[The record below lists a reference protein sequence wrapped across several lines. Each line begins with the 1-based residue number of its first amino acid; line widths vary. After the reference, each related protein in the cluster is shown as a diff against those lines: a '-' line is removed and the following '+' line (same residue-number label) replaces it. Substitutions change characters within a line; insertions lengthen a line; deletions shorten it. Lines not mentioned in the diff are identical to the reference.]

1 MAQILLSYVDFQD
14 YGHIFNTKGYWFMTQ
29 NGNNKQIRVAVIGSG
44 PAGFYACEHLFK
56 KDEHNFSIDMFDKL
70 PTPHGL
76 VRSGVAPDHQKI
88 KSVTRVYDKI
98 ASNENF
104 RFFGLVEY
112 GVHITIEDL
121 KKHYH
126 IVVFATGAQTD
137 RKMNIPGE
145 DLEGSHTATEFVA
158 WYNGHPDY
166 RDYKFDLSQEK
177 VAIVGVGNVA
187 VDVARILCRTEAEL
201 METDIAD
208 YALEALKESN
218 IKEVYLLGRRGPA
231 QAAFTNPEVKELG
244 NLDDAHA
251 ITHAQEVE
259 LDEFTRELL
268 ENKEDRS
275 LVKKIEILNSYSE
288 DIEFEK
294 SKKLHIRFLVSP
306 TEIIGDEA
314 GKVKAIKLVK
324 NELYKTDDGSL
335 RPRATNETEELD
347 VGLVFRSIGYHG
359 VPLPEVP
366 FHEKWG
372 VIHNEKGRVIDPDSG
387 EHVHGLYSTGWIK
400 RGPTGVI
407 GTNKQD
413 SGETVECIIEDIAS
427 GRLLSPENTHP
438 QKIADLI
445 SERQPDYFSY
455 KDWLRLNELEI
466 SKGEEQG
473 RPRIKYTSIEDML
486 NAVKNNDEAANGS

>member
-1 MAQILLSYVDFQD
+1 MSE
-14 YGHIFNTKGYWFMTQ
+14 
-29 NGNNKQIRVAVIGSG
+29 NKQYRVAVIGSG

-112 GVHITIEDL
+112 GKHITLDDL
-121 KKHYH
+121 KRHYH

-145 DLEGSHTATEFVA
+145 DLKRSHTATEFVA
-158 WYNGHPDY
+158 WYNGHPE
-166 RDYKFDLSQEK
+166 YKDFEFDLTQEK

-187 VDVARILCRTEAEL
+187 VDVARILCRTEEEL
-201 METDIAD
+201 LKTDIAD
-208 YALEALKESN
+208 YALEALKSSN
-218 IKEVYLLGRRGPA
+218 VKEVYLLGRRGPA

-251 ITHAQEVE
+251 ITRIEEVE
-259 LDEFTRELL
+259 LDEFTKELL
-268 ENKEDRS
+268 ESKEDRS
-275 LVKKIEILNSYSE
+275 LVKKIEILNAYSE
-288 DIEFEK
+288 DIEFQK
-294 SKKLHIRFLVSP
+294 SKKLHLRFLVSP
-306 TEIIGDEA
+306 IEIVGD
-314 GKVKAIKLVK
+314 GQGSVKAIKLVK
-324 NELYKTDDGSL
+324 NELYKTEDGTL
-335 RPRATNETEELD
+335 RPRATSETEELE

-359 VPLPEVP
+359 VPLPDVP

-372 VIHNEKGRVIDPDSG
+372 VIHNDKGRVIDPDSN
-387 EHVHGLYSTGWIK
+387 EHVQGVYSTGWIK
-400 RGPTGVI
+400 RGPSGVI

-413 SGETVECIIEDIAS
+413 SGETVECIIEDIVS
-427 GRLLSPENTHP
+427 GNLLSPESPDPGHIT
-438 QKIADLI
+438 QLI
-445 SERQPDYFSY
+445 NERQPQHFSY
-455 KDWLRLNELEI
+455 EDWLRLNELEI
-466 SKGEEQG
+466 SKGQETG
-473 RPRIKYTSIEDML
+473 TSTH
-486 NAVKNNDEAANGS
+486 

>member
-1 MAQILLSYVDFQD
+1 MS
-14 YGHIFNTKGYWFMTQ
+14 Q
-29 NGNNKQIRVAVIGSG
+29 NENNKQYRVAVIGSG

-56 KDEHNFSIDMFDKL
+56 RQEHNFSIDMFDKL

-112 GVHITIEDL
+112 GKHITIDDL
-121 KKHYH
+121 KRHYH
-126 IVVFATGAQTD
+126 IVIFATGAQTD

-145 DLEGSHTATEFVA
+145 DLDGSHTATEFVA

-166 RDYKFDLSQEK
+166 KDYQFDLTQEK

-187 VDVARILCRTEAEL
+187 VDVARILCRTEEEL
-201 METDIAD
+201 MQTDIAD
-208 YALEALKESN
+208 YALEALKNSN
-218 IKEVYLLGRRGPA
+218 VKEVYLLGRRGPA

-251 ITHAQEVE
+251 ITRIEEVE
-259 LDEFTRELL
+259 LDEFTKELL
-268 ENKEDRS
+268 ESKEDRS
-275 LVKKIEILNSYSE
+275 LVKKIEILNAYSE
-288 DIEFEK
+288 EIEFQK

-306 TEIIGDEA
+306 LEIIGDQE
-314 GKVKAIKLVK
+314 GRVKAIKLVK
-324 NELYKTDDGSL
+324 NELYKTDDGTL
-335 RPRATNETEELD
+335 RPRATNETEELE

-359 VPLPEVP
+359 VPLPDVP

-372 VIHNEKGRVIDPDSG
+372 VIHNEKGRVIDP
-387 EHVHGLYSTGWIK
+387 ETNLHVHGIYSTGWIK

-407 GTNKQD
+407 GTNKLD
-413 SGETVECIIEDIAS
+413 SGETVECIIEDIVA
-427 GRLLSPENTHP
+427 GNLLSPETSEPGH
-438 QKIADLI
+438 ISDLMN
-445 SERQPDYFSY
+445 ERQPQHFSY
-455 KDWLRLNELEI
+455 EDWLKLNELEI
-466 SKGEEQG
+466 LKGEEQG
-473 RPRIKYTSIEDML
+473 RPRVKYTSIDDML
-486 NAVKNNDEAANGS
+486 DAVKKNGG

>member
-1 MAQILLSYVDFQD
+1 MS
-14 YGHIFNTKGYWFMTQ
+14 Q
-29 NGNNKQIRVAVIGSG
+29 NENNKQYRVAVIGSG

-56 KDEHNFSIDMFDKL
+56 RQEHNFSIDMFDKL

-112 GVHITIEDL
+112 GKHITIDDL
-121 KKHYH
+121 KRHYH
-126 IVVFATGAQTD
+126 IVIFATGAQTD

-145 DLEGSHTATEFVA
+145 DLDGSHTATEFVA

-166 RDYKFDLSQEK
+166 KDYQFDLTQEK

-187 VDVARILCRTEAEL
+187 VDVARILCRTEEEL
-201 METDIAD
+201 MQTDIAD
-208 YALEALKESN
+208 YALEALKNSN
-218 IKEVYLLGRRGPA
+218 VKEVYLLGRRGPA

-251 ITHAQEVE
+251 ITRIEEVE
-259 LDEFTRELL
+259 LDEFTKELL
-268 ENKEDRS
+268 ESKEDRS
-275 LVKKIEILNSYSE
+275 LVKKIEILNAYSE
-288 DIEFEK
+288 EIEFQK

-306 TEIIGDEA
+306 LEIIGDQE
-314 GKVKAIKLVK
+314 GRVKAIKLVK
-324 NELYKTDDGSL
+324 NELYKTDDGTL
-335 RPRATNETEELD
+335 RPRATNETEELE

-359 VPLPEVP
+359 VPLPDVP

-372 VIHNEKGRVIDPDSG
+372 VIHTETGRVIDP
-387 EHVHGLYSTGWIK
+387 ETNLHVHGVYSTGWIK

-407 GTNKQD
+407 GTNKLD
-413 SGETVECIIEDIAS
+413 SGETVECIIEDIVA
-427 GRLLSPENTHP
+427 GNLLSPETSEPGH
-438 QKIADLI
+438 ISDLMN
-445 SERQPDYFSY
+445 ERQPQHFSY
-455 KDWLRLNELEI
+455 EDWLKLNELEI
-466 SKGEEQG
+466 LKGEEQG
-473 RPRIKYTSIEDML
+473 RPRVKYTSIDDML
-486 NAVKNNDEAANGS
+486 DAVKKNGG

>member
-1 MAQILLSYVDFQD
+1 MS
-14 YGHIFNTKGYWFMTQ
+14 Q
-29 NGNNKQIRVAVIGSG
+29 NENNKQFRVAVIGSG

-56 KDEHNFSIDMFDKL
+56 RKEHNFSIDMFDRL

-112 GVHITIEDL
+112 GKHITIDDL
-121 KKHYH
+121 KRHYH
-126 IVVFATGAQTD
+126 IIIFATGAQTD

-166 RDYKFDLSQEK
+166 KDYNFDLSKEK

-208 YALEALKESN
+208 YALEALKESKV
-218 IKEVYLLGRRGPA
+218 KEVYLLGRRGPA
-231 QAAFTNPEVKELG
+231 QAAFTNPEVRELG

-251 ITHAQEVE
+251 ITQIEEVE
-259 LDEFTRELL
+259 LDEFTKELL
-268 ENKEDRS
+268 EKEEDRS

-306 TEIIGDEA
+306 VEIIGNEE

-324 NELYKTDDGSL
+324 NELYMTDDGSL
-335 RPRATNETEELD
+335 RARATDETEVLD

-372 VIHNEKGRVIDPDSG
+372 VIHNQKGRVIDS
-387 EHVHGLYSTGWIK
+387 ETQLHVHGMYSTGWIK

-407 GTNKQD
+407 GTNKLD
-413 SGETVECIIEDIAS
+413 SGETVDCIIEDIES
-427 GRLLSPENTHP
+427 GSLLSPEAADPRH
-438 QKIADLI
+438 ISDLI
-445 SERQPDYFSY
+445 NERQPQHFSY
-455 KDWLRLNELEI
+455 EDWLRLNELEI
-466 SKGEEQG
+466 LKGQEQG
-473 RPRIKYTSIEDML
+473 RPRVKYTSIDDML
-486 NAVKNNDEAANGS
+486 KAVKKNSQ

>member
-1 MAQILLSYVDFQD
+1 
-14 YGHIFNTKGYWFMTQ
+14 MTQ
-29 NGNNKQIRVAVIGSG
+29 NKEYRVAVIGSG

-56 KDEHNFSIDMFDKL
+56 KQEHNFSIDMFDKL

-112 GVHITIEDL
+112 GRHITIEDL

-126 IVVFATGAQTD
+126 IVIFATGAQTD
-137 RKMNIPGE
+137 RRMNIPGE
-145 DLEGSHTATEFVA
+145 DLSGSHTATEFVA

-166 RDYKFDLSQEK
+166 KDYKFDLTQEK

-187 VDVARILCRTEAEL
+187 VDVARILCRTEEEL
-201 METDIAD
+201 LQTDIAD
-208 YALEALKESN
+208 YALEALKNSN
-218 IKEVYLLGRRGPA
+218 VKEVYLLGRRGPA

-251 ITHAQEVE
+251 ITRIEEVE
-259 LDEFTRELL
+259 LDEFTKELL
-268 ENKEDRS
+268 EAKEDRS
-275 LVKKIEILNSYSE
+275 LVKKIEILNAYSE
-288 DIEFEK
+288 DIEFQK
-294 SKKLHIRFLVSP
+294 SKKLHIRFLISP
-306 TEIIGDEA
+306 LEIIGNEE
-314 GKVKAIKLVK
+314 GKVNAIKLVK

-335 RPRATNETEELD
+335 RPRATDETEELE

-372 VIHNEKGRVIDPDSG
+372 VIHNEKGRVIDPDSKQ
-387 EHVHGLYSTGWIK
+387 HVQGFYSTGWIK
-400 RGPTGVI
+400 RGPSGVI
-407 GTNKQD
+407 GTNKLD
-413 SGETVECIIEDIAS
+413 SGETVQCIIEDIES
-427 GRLLSPENTHP
+427 GSLLSPAATDPEHVS
-438 QKIADLI
+438 ILI
-445 SERQPDYFSY
+445 NKRQPQHFSY
-455 KDWLRLNELEI
+455 EDWLKLNELEI
-466 SKGEEQG
+466 LKGEEQG
-473 RPRIKYTSIEDML
+473 RPRIKFTNIDDML
-486 NAVKNNDEAANGS
+486 DAVKKNLDNTE

>member
-1 MAQILLSYVDFQD
+1 MSE
-14 YGHIFNTKGYWFMTQ
+14 K
-29 NGNNKQIRVAVIGSG
+29 KQIRVAIIGSG

-56 KDEHNFSIDMFDKL
+56 KQEHSFSIDMFDKL

-76 VRSGVAPDHQKI
+76 VRTGVAPDHQKI
-88 KSVTRVYDKI
+88 KLVTRVYDKI
-98 ASNENF
+98 ASNPNF

-126 IVVFATGAQTD
+126 IIVFATGAQTD
-137 RKMNIPGE
+137 RMMNIPGE
-145 DLEGSHTATEFVA
+145 ELEGSHTATEFVA

-166 RDYKFDLSQEK
+166 KDYKFDLSQEK

-187 VDVARILCRTEAEL
+187 VDVARILCRTEGEL

-208 YALEALKESN
+208 YALDALKNSN

-231 QAAFTNPEVKELG
+231 QAAFTNPEVRELG
-244 NLDDAHA
+244 ALDDAHA
-251 ITHAQEVE
+251 ITRIEEVE
-259 LDEFTRELL
+259 LDEFTKEFL
-268 ENKEDRS
+268 EKEEDRS
-275 LVKKIEILNSYSE
+275 LVKKIEILNAYSE
-288 DIEFEK
+288 DIEFQK

-306 TEIIGDEA
+306 TEIIGDEE

-324 NELYKTDDGSL
+324 NELYKTEDGSL
-335 RPRATNETEELD
+335 RPRATDETEELE
-347 VGLVFRSIGYHG
+347 VGLVFRSIGYQG

-372 VIHNEKGRVIDPDSG
+372 VIHNDKGRIVDPETGD
-387 EHVHGLYSTGWIK
+387 HLHGQYSTGWIK

-413 SGETVECIIEDIAS
+413 SGETVECIIEDILANKHIVPEKPHPDQ
-427 GRLLSPENTHP
+427 LLE
-438 QKIADLI
+438 LI
-445 SERQPDYFSY
+445 TKRQPDYFSY
-455 KDWLRLNELEI
+455 DDWLRLNELEI
-466 SKGEEQG
+466 SRGEAAG
-473 RPRIKYTSIEDML
+473 RPRLKYTSVEDMI
-486 NAVKNNDEAANGS
+486 NAVKKNKKAANGG

>member
-1 MAQILLSYVDFQD
+1 
-14 YGHIFNTKGYWFMTQ
+14 MTQ
-29 NGNNKQIRVAVIGSG
+29 KENDKQIRVAVIGSG
-44 PAGFYACEHLFK
+44 PAGFYAAEHLFK
-56 KDEHNFSIDMFDKL
+56 KDEHNFSVDMFDKL

-145 DLEGSHTATEFVA
+145 ELQGSHTATEFVA

-187 VDVARILCRTEAEL
+187 VDVARILCRTETEL

-218 IKEVYLLGRRGPA
+218 VKEVYLLGRRGPA

-306 TEIIGDEA
+306 LEIIGDEG

-335 RPRATNETEELD
+335 RPRATDETEELD

-387 EHVHGLYSTGWIK
+387 DHVHGFYSTGWIK

-413 SGETVECIIEDIAS
+413 SGETVECIIEDIVS
-427 GRLLSPENTHP
+427 GKLLSPENTHP
-438 QKIADLI
+438 QLIADLI
-445 SERQPDYFSY
+445 GERQPNYFSY
-455 KDWLRLNELEI
+455 EDWLRLNELEI
-466 SKGEEQG
+466 SKGAEQG
-473 RPRIKYTSIEDML
+473 RPRIKYTRIEDML
-486 NAVKNNDEAANGS
+486 NAVKKSDEAANGS

>member
-1 MAQILLSYVDFQD
+1 MAQ
-14 YGHIFNTKGYWFMTQ
+14 
-29 NGNNKQIRVAVIGSG
+29 NKQYRVAVIGSG

-56 KDEHNFSIDMFDKL
+56 KQEHNFSIDMFDKL

-88 KSVTRVYDKI
+88 KTVTRVYDKI

-112 GVHITIEDL
+112 GKHITLDDL
-121 KKHYH
+121 KRHYH
-126 IVVFATGAQTD
+126 IVIFATGAQTD

-145 DLEGSHTATEFVA
+145 DLKGSHTATEFVA

-166 RDYKFDLSQEK
+166 KDYKFDLTQEK

-201 METDIAD
+201 LKTDIAD
-208 YALEALKESN
+208 YALEALKNSN

-251 ITHAQEVE
+251 ITRTEEVE
-259 LDEFTRELL
+259 LDEFTKELL
-268 ENKEDRS
+268 ESKEDRS

-288 DIEFEK
+288 DIEFQK
-294 SKKLHIRFLVSP
+294 SKKLHLRFLVSP
-306 TEIIGDEA
+306 IEIIGNEQ
-314 GKVKAIKLVK
+314 GRVKAIKLVK

-335 RPRATNETEELD
+335 RPRATEETEELE

-372 VIHNEKGRVIDPDSG
+372 VIHNDKGRVIDPDSKK
-387 EHVHGLYSTGWIK
+387 HAHGFYSTGWIK
-400 RGPTGVI
+400 RGPSGVI

-413 SGETVECIIEDIAS
+413 SGETVECIIEDIVA
-427 GRLLSPENTHP
+427 GRLLSPEASDPEHVSN
-438 QKIADLI
+438 LI
-445 SERQPDYFSY
+445 NERQPQHFSY
-455 KDWLRLNELEI
+455 EDWLKLNELEI
-466 SKGEEQG
+466 LKGEEQG
-473 RPRIKYTSIEDML
+473 RPRIKFTNIDDML
-486 NAVKNNDEAANGS
+486 DAVKKNIDNIKE

>member
-1 MAQILLSYVDFQD
+1 MS
-14 YGHIFNTKGYWFMTQ
+14 Q
-29 NGNNKQIRVAVIGSG
+29 NDNNKQYRVAVIGSG

-56 KDEHNFSIDMFDKL
+56 KQEHDFSIDMFDKL

-112 GVHITIEDL
+112 GKHITIDDL
-121 KKHYH
+121 KRHYH
-126 IVVFATGAQTD
+126 IVIFATGAQTD
-137 RKMNIPGE
+137 RRMNIPGE
-145 DLEGSHTATEFVA
+145 DLDGSHTATEFVA

-166 RDYKFDLSQEK
+166 KDYKFDLTQEK

-187 VDVARILCRTEAEL
+187 VDVARILCRTEEEL
-201 METDIAD
+201 IQTDIAD
-208 YALEALKESN
+208 YALEALKNSN
-218 IKEVYLLGRRGPA
+218 VKEVYLLGRRGPA

-251 ITHAQEVE
+251 ITRTEEVE
-259 LDEFTRELL
+259 LDEFTKELL
-268 ENKEDRS
+268 EAKENRS
-275 LVKKIEILNSYSE
+275 LVKKIEILNAYSE
-288 DIEFEK
+288 DIEFQK

-306 TEIIGDEA
+306 AEIIGDQE

-335 RPRATNETEELD
+335 RPRATDEAEELE

-359 VPLPEVP
+359 VPLPDVP

-372 VIHNEKGRVIDPDSG
+372 VIHNEKGRVIDP
-387 EHVHGLYSTGWIK
+387 ETNAHVPGIYSTGWIK

-413 SGETVECIIEDIAS
+413 SGETVECIVEDIVSGHLLVPEAS
-427 GRLLSPENTHP
+427 EPEHISN
-438 QKIADLI
+438 LI
-445 SERQPDYFSY
+445 NERQPQHFSY
-455 KDWLRLNELEI
+455 EDWLKLNELEI
-466 SKGEEQG
+466 LKGEEQG
-473 RPRIKYTSIEDML
+473 RPRVKYTSIDDML
-486 NAVKNNDEAANGS
+486 DAVKKNGG

>member
-1 MAQILLSYVDFQD
+1 
-14 YGHIFNTKGYWFMTQ
+14 MTE
-29 NGNNKQIRVAVIGSG
+29 NNEQIRVAVIGSG

-56 KDEHNFSIDMFDKL
+56 QDEHNFIIDMFDKL

-76 VRSGVAPDHQKI
+76 VRTGVAPDHQKI

-98 ASNENF
+98 ASNPNF
-104 RFFGLVEY
+104 RFFGLVEF
-112 GVHITIEDL
+112 GVHVTIEDL

-126 IVVFATGAQTD
+126 IVIFATGAQTD
-137 RKMNIPGE
+137 RRMNIPGE
-145 DLEGSHTATEFVA
+145 DLDGSHTATEFVA

-166 RDYKFDLSQEK
+166 VDYKFDLSQEK

-201 METDIAD
+201 METDITD
-208 YALEALKESN
+208 YALEALKKSN

-231 QAAFTNPEVKELG
+231 QAAFTNPEVRELG

-251 ITHAQEVE
+251 ITRIEEVE
-259 LDEFTRELL
+259 LDEFTKELL
-268 ENKEDRS
+268 EKEEDRS

-288 DIEFEK
+288 DIEFQK

-306 TEIIGDEA
+306 TEILADEE
-314 GKVKAIKLVK
+314 GKVRAIKLVK
-324 NELYKTDDGSL
+324 NELYRAEDGSL
-335 RPRATNETEELD
+335 RPRPTDETEELE
-347 VGLVFRSIGYHG
+347 VGLVFRSIGYQG

-372 VIHNEKGRVIDPDSG
+372 VIHNEKGRIIDPETG
-387 EHVHGLYSTGWIK
+387 EHICGLYSTGWIK

-413 SGETVECIIEDIAS
+413 SGETVQCIVEDIES
-427 GRLLSPENTHP
+427 GHHLSPEKPHP
-438 QKIADLI
+438 DHILELV
-445 SERQPDYFSY
+445 SERQPDYFTY
-455 KDWLRLNELEI
+455 EDWIKLNELEV

-473 RPRIKYTSIEDML
+473 RPRVKYTSIEEML
-486 NAVKNNDEAANGS
+486 NAVKKNDEAANGG

>member
-1 MAQILLSYVDFQD
+1 MSQEENS
-14 YGHIFNTKGYWFMTQ
+14 
-29 NGNNKQIRVAVIGSG
+29 KQYRVAVVGSG

-56 KDEHNFSIDMFDKL
+56 KKEHSFSIDMFDRL

-112 GVHITIEDL
+112 GKHITIDDL
-121 KKHYH
+121 KRHYH
-126 IVVFATGAQTD
+126 IVIFATGAQTD

-145 DLEGSHTATEFVA
+145 DLNGSHTATEFVA

-166 RDYKFDLSQEK
+166 RDYEFDLSQEK

-187 VDVARILCRTEAEL
+187 VDVARILCRTEEEL

-208 YALEALKESN
+208 YALEALKESKV
-218 IKEVYLLGRRGPA
+218 KEVYLLGRRGPA
-231 QAAFTNPEVKELG
+231 QAAFTNPEVRELG

-251 ITHAQEVE
+251 ITRIEEVE
-259 LDEFTRELL
+259 LDEFTKELL
-268 ENKEDRS
+268 ESEEDRS

-288 DIEFEK
+288 DIEFQK

-306 TEIIGDEA
+306 TEIVGDEE
-314 GKVKAIKLVK
+314 GKVKAIKLIK

-335 RPRATNETEELD
+335 RPRATEETEELE

-372 VIHNEKGRVIDPDSG
+372 VIHNEKGRVIDPDTQQ
-387 EHVHGLYSTGWIK
+387 HVHGIYSTGWIK

-413 SGETVECIIEDIAS
+413 SGETVECIIEDITS
-427 GRLLSPENTHP
+427 GILLSPEASHP
-438 QKIADLI
+438 SHISKLI
-445 SERQPDYFSY
+445 NERQPHHFSY
-455 KDWLRLNELEI
+455 EDWLKLNELEI
-466 SKGEEQG
+466 SKGAEQG
-473 RPRIKYTSIEDML
+473 RPRIKYTSIDDML
-486 NAVKNNDEAANGS
+486 EAVKKNGS

>member
-1 MAQILLSYVDFQD
+1 MSE
-14 YGHIFNTKGYWFMTQ
+14 
-29 NGNNKQIRVAVIGSG
+29 NKDIRVAIVGSG

-56 KDEHNFSIDMFDKL
+56 KEEHNFLIDMFDKL

-76 VRSGVAPDHQKI
+76 VRTGVAPDHQKI

-98 ASNENF
+98 ASNPNF

-126 IVVFATGAQTD
+126 VVVFATGAQTD

-166 RDYKFDLSQEK
+166 KNYHFDLSQEK

-187 VDVARILCRTEAEL
+187 VDVARILCRTEDEL

-208 YALEALKESN
+208 YALDALKESN
-218 IKEVYLLGRRGPA
+218 VKEVYLLGRRGPA
-231 QAAFTNPEVKELG
+231 QAAFTNPEVRELG
-244 NLDDAHA
+244 ALDDAHA
-251 ITHAQEVE
+251 ITLLEEVE
-259 LDEFTRELL
+259 LDEFTKEFL
-268 ENKEDRS
+268 ENEEDRS
-275 LVKKIEILNSYSE
+275 LVKKIEILNAYSE
-288 DIEFEK
+288 DIEFKK

-306 TEIIGDEA
+306 TEIVGDEE

-324 NELYKTDDGSL
+324 NELYRSDDGSL
-335 RPRATNETEELD
+335 RPRATDETEELD
-347 VGLVFRSIGYHG
+347 VGLVFRSIGYYG
-359 VPLPEVP
+359 VPLPELP

-372 VIHNEKGRVIDPDSG
+372 VIHNEKGRIIDQDSG
-387 EHVHGLYSTGWIK
+387 QHIHGLYSTGWIK

-413 SGETVECIIEDIAS
+413 SGETVGCILEDLVA
-427 GRLLSPENTHP
+427 GKHLSPENTHP
-438 QKIADLI
+438 DKILELVAK
-445 SERQPDYFSY
+445 RQPNYFSY
-455 KDWLRLNELEI
+455 EDWLRLNELEI
-466 SKGEEQG
+466 SRGEKVG
-473 RPRIKYTSIEDML
+473 RPRLKYTSVEDMI
-486 NAVKNNDEAANGS
+486 NAVKRDDQSANDG

>member
-1 MAQILLSYVDFQD
+1 MSQE
-14 YGHIFNTKGYWFMTQ
+14 
-29 NGNNKQIRVAVIGSG
+29 NKSEFRVAVIGSG

-56 KDEHNFSIDMFDKL
+56 KAEHSFSIDMFDKL

-98 ASNENF
+98 AGNEKF

-112 GVHITIEDL
+112 GKHITIDDL
-121 KKHYH
+121 RSHYH
-126 IVVFATGAQTD
+126 IIIFATGAQTD
-137 RKMNIPGE
+137 RRMNIPGE
-145 DLEGSHTATEFVA
+145 DLKGSHTATEFVA

-166 RDYKFDLSQEK
+166 KDYSFDLSQEK

-187 VDVARILCRTEAEL
+187 VDVARILCRTEEEL
-201 METDIAD
+201 LQTDIAD
-208 YALEALKESN
+208 YALEALKKSSV
-218 IKEVYLLGRRGPA
+218 KEVYLLGRRGPA
-231 QAAFTNPEVKELG
+231 QAAFTNPEVRELG

-251 ITHAQEVE
+251 ITRIEEVE

-268 ENKEDRS
+268 ENEEDRS

-288 DIEFEK
+288 DIEFVK
-294 SKKLHIRFLVSP
+294 SKNLHIRFLVSP
-306 TEIIGDEA
+306 VEIIGDEQ
-314 GKVKAIKLVK
+314 GKVKSLKLVK
-324 NELYKTDDGSL
+324 NELYRTDDGNL
-335 RPRATNETEELD
+335 RPRATDETEELD

-372 VIHNEKGRVIDPDSG
+372 VIHNEKGRVVDPDSG
-387 EHVHGLYSTGWIK
+387 DHVKGLYSTGWIK

-407 GTNKQD
+407 GTNKLD
-413 SGETVECIIEDIAS
+413 SGETVECIVEDIVS
-427 GRLLSPENTHP
+427 GNLHSPENTDP
-438 QKIADLI
+438 DLILSLI

-455 KDWLRLNELEI
+455 EDWLKLNDLEV
-466 SKGEEQG
+466 SKGKDQG
-473 RPRIKYTSIEDML
+473 RPRIKYTSIEEML
-486 NAVKNNDEAANGS
+486 EAVKKND

>member
-1 MAQILLSYVDFQD
+1 MS
-14 YGHIFNTKGYWFMTQ
+14 Q
-29 NGNNKQIRVAVIGSG
+29 NENNKQLRVAIIGSG

-56 KDEHNFSIDMFDKL
+56 RNEHNFSIDMFDKL

-112 GVHITIEDL
+112 GKHITIDDL
-121 KKHYH
+121 KRHYH
-126 IVVFATGAQTD
+126 IIIFATGAQTD

-145 DLEGSHTATEFVA
+145 NLEGSHTATEFVA

-166 RDYKFDLSQEK
+166 KDYRFDLSQEK

-187 VDVARILCRTEAEL
+187 VDVARILCRTEQEL
-201 METDIAD
+201 MQTDIAD
-208 YALEALKESN
+208 YALEARKKSKV
-218 IKEVYLLGRRGPA
+218 KEVYLLGRRGPA
-231 QAAFTNPEVKELG
+231 QAAFTNPEVRELG

-251 ITHAQEVE
+251 ITRIEEVE

-268 ENKEDRS
+268 ENEEDRS

-306 TEIIGDEA
+306 VEIIGNEE
-314 GKVKAIKLVK
+314 GSVKAIKLVK
-324 NELYKTDDGSL
+324 NELYRTDDGSL
-335 RPRATNETEELD
+335 RPRATDETEELE

-372 VIHNEKGRVIDPDSG
+372 VIHNEKGRVIDP
-387 EHVHGLYSTGWIK
+387 ETQLHVHGIYSTGWIK

-407 GTNKQD
+407 GTNKLD
-413 SGETVECIIEDIAS
+413 SGETVECIVEDIES
-427 GRLLSPENTHP
+427 GSILSPEAPDPRHL
-438 QKIADLI
+438 ADLI
-445 SERQPDYFSY
+445 NERQPQHFSY

-466 SKGEEQG
+466 LKGEEQG
-473 RPRIKYTSIEDML
+473 RPRVKYTSIDDML
-486 NAVKNNDEAANGS
+486 NAVKKDS

>member
-1 MAQILLSYVDFQD
+1 MSE
-14 YGHIFNTKGYWFMTQ
+14 
-29 NGNNKQIRVAVIGSG
+29 NKQIRVAIIGSG

-56 KDEHNFSIDMFDKL
+56 KQEHSFSIDMFDKL

-76 VRSGVAPDHQKI
+76 VRTGVAPDHQKI

-137 RKMNIPGE
+137 RRMNIPGE
-145 DLEGSHTATEFVA
+145 DLDGSHTATEFVA

-166 RDYKFDLSQEK
+166 KNYRFDLSQEK

-208 YALEALKESN
+208 YALDALKESN
-218 IKEVYLLGRRGPA
+218 VKEVYLLGRRGPA
-231 QAAFTNPEVKELG
+231 QAAFTNPEVRELG
-244 NLDDAHA
+244 ALDDAHA
-251 ITHAQEVE
+251 ITRIEEVE
-259 LDEFTRELL
+259 LDEFTKELL
-268 ENKEDRS
+268 ESEEDRS
-275 LVKKIEILNSYSE
+275 LVKKIEILNAYSE
-288 DIEFEK
+288 DIEFQK

-306 TEIIGDEA
+306 TEIIGDEE

-324 NELYKTDDGSL
+324 NELYKTDDGAL
-335 RPRATNETEELD
+335 RPRATDETEELE
-347 VGLVFRSIGYHG
+347 VGLVFRSIGYQG

-372 VIHNEKGRVIDPDSG
+372 VIHNEKGRIVDPDTG
-387 EHVHGLYSTGWIK
+387 EHLDGQYSTGWIK
-400 RGPTGVI
+400 RGPSGVI
-407 GTNKQD
+407 GTNKKD
-413 SGETVECIIEDIAS
+413 SGETVECIIEDIIAS
-427 GRLLSPENTHP
+427 KHIRPENPHP
-438 QKIADLI
+438 DQILELI
-445 SERQPDYFSY
+445 SHRQPDYFSY
-455 KDWLRLNELEI
+455 EDWLRLDELEV
-466 SKGEEQG
+466 SRGEQAG
-473 RPRIKYTSIEDML
+473 RPRLKYTSIEEMI
-486 NAVKNNDEAANGS
+486 NAVKKDNKAANGG

>member
-1 MAQILLSYVDFQD
+1 MS
-14 YGHIFNTKGYWFMTQ
+14 Q
-29 NGNNKQIRVAVIGSG
+29 NDNNKQYRVAVIGSG

-56 KDEHNFSIDMFDKL
+56 RTEHNFSIDMFDRL

-98 ASNENF
+98 ATNENF

-112 GVHITIEDL
+112 GKHITIDDL
-121 KKHYH
+121 KRHYH
-126 IVVFATGAQTD
+126 IIIFATGAQTD

-166 RDYKFDLSQEK
+166 KDYKFDLTQEK

-187 VDVARILCRTEAEL
+187 VDVARILCRTQAEL
-201 METDIAD
+201 MQTDIAD
-208 YALEALKESN
+208 YALEALKKSSV
-218 IKEVYLLGRRGPA
+218 KEVYLLGRRGPA

-251 ITHAQEVE
+251 ITRIEEVE
-259 LDEFTRELL
+259 LDEFTKELL
-268 ENKEDRS
+268 KNKEDRS
-275 LVKKIEILNSYSE
+275 LVKKIEILNAYSE
-288 DIEFEK
+288 DIEFQK

-306 TEIIGDEA
+306 VEIIGDQE
-314 GKVKAIKLVK
+314 GKVKAVKLVK

-335 RPRATNETEELD
+335 RSRATGETEELEA
-347 VGLVFRSIGYHG
+347 GLVFRSIGYHG

-372 VIHNEKGRVIDPDSG
+372 VIHNEKGRVIDP
-387 EHVHGLYSTGWIK
+387 ETNLHVPGIYSTGWIK

-413 SGETVECIIEDIAS
+413 SGETVECIIEDIES
-427 GRLLSPENTHP
+427 GHLLSPEASNP
-438 QKIADLI
+438 SDISDLI
-445 SERQPDYFSY
+445 NERQPQHFSY
-455 KDWLRLNELEI
+455 EDWLRLNELEI
-466 SKGEEQG
+466 LKGEEQG
-473 RPRIKYTSIEDML
+473 RPRVKYTSIEDML
-486 NAVKNNDEAANGS
+486 KAVKKNSD